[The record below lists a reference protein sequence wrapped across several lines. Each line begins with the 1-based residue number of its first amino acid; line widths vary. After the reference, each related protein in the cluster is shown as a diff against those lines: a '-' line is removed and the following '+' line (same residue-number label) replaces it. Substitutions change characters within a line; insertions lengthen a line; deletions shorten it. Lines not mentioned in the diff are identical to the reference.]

1 MSVWDVAR
9 AVRRQLVVLL
19 VGLLATGWAALAV
32 THEEPVYWARVR
44 AVLIAQGGSRNWL
57 VQPGESAIPL
67 AGLLER
73 RMNAEV
79 DTVPTNS
86 PDVTIIDRGIT
97 HGTVVF
103 LPDRGGQ
110 WAHNF
115 TEPIVVLEAAG
126 PDEASVHVQ
135 MDELV
140 RRLRAELTTLQR
152 DLLVSGSPR
161 VGFSDATL
169 EYTVQAAAGRPKVGA
184 VGVALVGATL
194 SVLACVSVERLRRSA
209 RNRDDAT
216 YPGAIMIT
224 AAPGG
229 RV

>member
-1 MSVWDVAR
+1 MA
-9 AVRRQLVVLL
+9 ARRQLVVLL
-19 VGLLATGWAALAV
+19 VGLLVAGWAAHAV
-32 THEEPVYWARVR
+32 TQEQPVYWARVR
-44 AVLIAQGGSRNWL
+44 AVLVADGALRNWL
-57 VQPGESAIPL
+57 LQPGESAIPL

-79 DTVPTNS
+79 DAVPTNS
-86 PDVTIIDRGIT
+86 PDITIIDRGIT

-126 PDEASVHVQ
+126 PDETSVHEQ
-135 MDELV
+135 MDGLI
-140 RRLRAELTTLQR
+140 RRLRGELTTLQR
-152 DLLVSGSPR
+152 DLLVPSSPR
-161 VGFSDATL
+161 VGFSDSTL
-169 EYTVQAAAGRPKVGA
+169 DYTVQAAAGRPKVAALGVLF
-184 VGVALVGATL
+184 VGGTL
-194 SVLACVSVERLRRSA
+194 TLLACVCVERLRRSA

>member
-9 AVRRQLVVLL
+9 AVRRQVVVLL
-19 VGLLATGWAALAV
+19 VALLATGWAALAL
-32 THEEPVYWARVR
+32 TQEQPVYWARVR
-44 AVLIAQGGSRNWL
+44 AVLVAQGGSPNWL
-57 VQPGESAIPL
+57 AQPGESAIPL

-79 DTVPTNS
+79 DAVPTNS

-126 PDEASVHVQ
+126 PDEASVHEQ
-135 MDELV
+135 MDSLIS
-140 RRLRAELTTLQR
+140 RLRGELTTLQR
-152 DLLVSGSPR
+152 DLLTSRSPR
-161 VGFSDATL
+161 VGFSDPTL
-169 EYTVQAAAGRPKVGA
+169 DYQVQAAAGRPEVGA
-184 VGVALVGATL
+184 VGVALVGTVLA
-194 SVLACVSVERLRRSA
+194 VLACVCVERIRGSA
-209 RNRDDAT
+209 RNRDAEPR
-216 YPGAIMIT
+216 PGAIMMT